1 MRILIID
8 NYDSFVY
15 NVVQIVRQQCDADVD
30 VLRNDD
36 SRLLDIDGYDAIILS
51 PGPGIPHEAGYLMQV
66 IDKCHYHIPMLGIC
80 LGFQAIAQYFG
91 ANLVNL
97 PRPLHG
103 HKSVLTEVRSNDTLY
118 RGIKQP
124 IEVGHYHSWIVD
136 SLTLPECLHA
146 TAFDDNGN
154 LMSFTHN
161 TLPIYGVQYHPESII
176 TTSGPAIIK
185 NFILQLSHP

>member
-15 NVVQIVRQQCDADVD
+15 NVVQIVRQQSDADID

-36 SRLLDIDGYDAIILS
+36 ARLLHIDGCDAIILS

-66 IDKCHYHIPMLGIC
+66 IEKYHKRIPMLGIC
-80 LGFQAIAQYFG
+80 LGFQAMAQYFG
-91 ANLVNL
+91 AKLINL
-97 PRPLHG
+97 PLPLHG
-103 HKSVLTEVRSNDTLY
+103 HKSVLTEVCSDDTLY
-118 RGIKQP
+118 RGIAQP

-136 SLTLPECLHA
+136 SHSLPDCLRA
-146 TAFDDNGN
+146 TAYDDNGN

-161 TLPIYGVQYHPESII
+161 TLPIFGVQYHPESII
-176 TTSGPAIIK
+176 TSCGAAIIK
-185 NFILQLSHP
+185 NFISVV